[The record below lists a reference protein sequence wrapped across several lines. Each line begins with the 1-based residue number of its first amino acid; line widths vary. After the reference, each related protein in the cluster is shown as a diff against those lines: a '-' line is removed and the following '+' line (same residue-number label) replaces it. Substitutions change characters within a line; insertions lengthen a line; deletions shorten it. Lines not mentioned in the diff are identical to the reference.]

1 MSPVLVSRPPEML
14 QFVSNQVGDFPEL
27 FDDTNGTLQTT
38 TTPATQRSLCQ
49 PVATPQTP
57 TQAMYQTTSVGLA
70 PSQSL
75 NPQSLPLTPP
85 LTPVQTASVVSLAG
99 QQQQQQL
106 VTRTPPL
113 LQPRP
118 HTLQSIQ
125 PQPQQTAQPTIQVL
139 LALLA
144 SHHPGITRLVS
155 SPPSRYY

>member
-1 MSPVLVSRPPEML
+1 ML
-14 QFVSNQVGDFPEL
+14 KFVSNQVGDLQEL

-38 TTPATQRSLCQ
+38 TTQRPLSQ
-49 PVATPQTP
+49 SVAAPVTPQTP
-57 TQAMYQTTSVGLA
+57 TQAVYQTTSVGLA

-75 NPQSLPLTPP
+75 NPQSLPISPP
-85 LTPVQTASVVSLAG
+85 LTPVQTASVVSPAG
-99 QQQQQQL
+99 QQQL

-139 LALLA
+139 LAQLA
-144 SHHPGITRLVS
+144 SHHPGTTPTVS
-155 SPPSRYY
+155 LRPSRYYLSC